1 MSDTGTQVMDMQA
14 TSLQSTPM
22 QPLIA
27 LDIGGTKIA
36 SGLVFLDESGDIQ
49 HDEHQ
54 QQHGELCAKCS
65 TPRLT
70 MLHTVATNAQ
80 QGGAA
85 VLERV
90 CDTAHTLLEQARQS
104 GYEPVGIGISSAGV
118 IDPISGDVHF
128 ANEVMPGW
136 SNTPLASTV
145 AAHCG
150 LPTKA
155 LNDVH
160 AHALGEARYGAGKA
174 YTSCLVVAVGTGI
187 GGAYVY
193 DHYIMRGAHD
203 VAGSIGHALCPQA
216 ADLPCACG
224 RVGHVET
231 IAAGPG
237 LLASYKALGGDMC
250 REDGTPITGADVSQ
264 RADAGDRLAQEAQ
277 TRAGFALGAVLG
289 SMCNMVDPACIILS
303 GSVVRSGLFWHKALR
318 RGFEAQAMDP
328 VAATPLLTG
337 ELGAA
342 APLIGTAENFVR
354 FAYRQ

>member
-1 MSDTGTQVMDMQA
+1 MSDTKK
-14 TSLQSTPM
+14 

-36 SGLVFLDESGDIQ
+36 SGLVFLDER
-49 HDEHQ
+49 
-54 QQHGELCAKCS
+54 S

-70 MLHTVATNAQ
+70 MLNKVATDAQ

-90 CDTAHTLLEQARQS
+90 CDAAQALLNQARQA
-104 GYEPVGIGISSAGV
+104 GYEPAGIGISSAGV
-118 IDPISGDVHF
+118 IDPIRGDVHF
-128 ANEVMPGW
+128 ANDVMPGW
-136 SNTPLASTV
+136 SNTSLASTV
-145 AAHCG
+145 ATRCG

-174 YTSCLVVAVGTGI
+174 YASCLVVAVGTGI

-203 VAGSIGHALCPQA
+203 VAGSIGHVICPQA
-216 ADLPCACG
+216 ADMPCACG
-224 RVGHVET
+224 RSGHVET

-237 LLASYKALGGDMC
+237 LLASYKALGGNMH
-250 REDGTPITGADVSQ
+250 REDGTSITGADLSQ
-264 RADAGDRLAQEAQ
+264 RADAGDGLAQEAQ
-277 TRAGFALGAVLG
+277 SRAGYALGAVLG
-289 SMCNMVDPACIILS
+289 STCNMVDPACIILS
-303 GSVVRSGLFWHKALR
+303 GSVVQSGAFWHDALR
-318 RGFEAQAMDP
+318 RGFGAQAMDP
-328 VAATPLLTG
+328 LATTPLLTG
-337 ELGAA
+337 ELGGM
-342 APLIGTAENFVR
+342 APLIGAAENFVR